1 MTKSM
6 SEEVLCQYQ
15 EGRSQCPIQFHAHG
29 FGSKPTLDDE
39 GKEIKAT
46 DRFIADEDDTHRI
59 CEVDVYIPLIDQEEN

>member
-1 MTKSM
+1 MTKEM

-15 EGRSQCPIQFHAHG
+15 EWLSKCPIQFHAHG
-29 FGSKPTLDDE
+29 FGSKPTLDND

-46 DRFIADEDDTHRI
+46 DRFMADDDDTHRI